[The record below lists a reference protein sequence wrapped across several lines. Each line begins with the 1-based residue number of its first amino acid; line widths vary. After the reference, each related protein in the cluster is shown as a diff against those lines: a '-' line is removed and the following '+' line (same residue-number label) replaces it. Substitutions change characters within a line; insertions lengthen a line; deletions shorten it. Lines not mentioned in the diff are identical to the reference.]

1 MRLAYFMINPYEGHT
16 QSSLGKSLLVN
27 FVAMVS
33 SPVVWWFGCKR
44 ACWLFFFH
52 SLQVSRIRELLKRG
66 LGVHH
71 SGVLPI
77 IKEVNLNPGVTNILM
92 AFCWSRVI
100 EILRGAVVDFK
111 HNSEKSTIKAR
122 LVIPE
127 P

>member
-1 MRLAYFMINPYEGHT
+1 MINPYEDHT

-52 SLQVSRIRELLKRG
+52 SSQVSRIRELLKRG

-77 IKEVNLNPGVTNILM
+77 IKEVSLNPGVTLHLNGI
-92 AFCWSRVI
+92 CWSRVI
-100 EILRGAVVDFK
+100 EILRGAVVD
-111 HNSEKSTIKAR
+111 SEQSTIKAR
-122 LVIPE
+122 LVIPD

>member
-1 MRLAYFMINPYEGHT
+1 MINPYEGHT

-44 ACWLFFFH
+44 ACSLFFFH

-77 IKEVNLNPGVTNILM
+77 IKEVSLNPGVTLYLNGI
-92 AFCWSRVI
+92 CWSRVI
-100 EILRGAVVDFK
+100 EILRGAVVD
-111 HNSEKSTIKAR
+111 SEQSTIKAR
-122 LVIPE
+122 LVIPD

>member
-77 IKEVNLNPGVTNILM
+77 IKEVSLNPGVTLYLNGI
-92 AFCWSRVI
+92 CWSRVI
-100 EILRGAVVDFK
+100 EILRGAVVD
-111 HNSEKSTIKAR
+111 SEQSTIKAR
-122 LVIPE
+122 LVIPD